1 MGKYKFNQYSLF
13 WVGFILAFGQDV
25 SAQNPKKT
33 FVNKGMMQVASNT
46 LVATHFNFIN
56 RDSGN
61 VFNDGEFQFYK
72 NYNNDGLFTHS
83 SNRTTGHTVFT
94 GNQLQLIS
102 GTQLSKHFDVHFN
115 NASSQYPFNL
125 TSDMVIDGTADFSR
139 GIIKTDSSTGQIVF
153 ANNSKQV
160 NASDNSHVEGEV
172 TKEGN
177 TAFTYPIGKSG
188 YYRFA
193 AISAV
198 DSEADSYLGE
208 YYLRNSGLDHP
219 HAHRTGVIEKI
230 NDAEYWS
237 IRRGPGTEGSVIL
250 TLSWDERTTPEDLY
264 GNEGRELH
272 IVRWDERQNLWVDE
286 GGIVDYASKTVTSP
300 VKVDDLG
307 IFTLGRV
314 KSDLI
319 NDGDVVIYNGVTP
332 DGDGKNDYF
341 LIDNIQQFP
350 HNTVTIFNR
359 WGREVWTTQQYDSS
373 GNVFKGY
380 AQGVKTFKNGEKLPT
395 GTYYYIL
402 EYLYERNG
410 ESRMIKKAGYLHLEN
425 N

>member
-1 MGKYKFNQYSLF
+1 MKHLIYIIILNS
-13 WVGFILAFGQDV
+13 GFLY
-25 SAQNPKKT
+25 AQEQPV
-33 FVNKGMMQVASNT
+33 FSNKGAFSVRSGTEVSTYFDFTNAGT
-46 LVATHFNFIN
+46 
-56 RDSGN
+56 GN
-61 VFNDGEFQFYK
+61 VFNDGAMHFYGD
-72 NYNNDGLFTHS
+72 YANNGLFTYSTS
-83 SNRTTGHTVFT
+83 SVTGYVVFEGKGTSVQQLVGDQPSRFYDVLFNKPGVTNAFNVTHEVLVGHQSNFTNGVVLVDKPRGGAFIFLKGADHINT
-94 GNQLQLIS
+94 G
-102 GTQLSKHFDVHFN
+102 
-115 NASSQYPFNL
+115 
-125 TSDMVIDGTADFSR
+125 
-139 GIIKTDSSTGQIVF
+139 
-153 ANNSKQV
+153 
-160 NASDNSHVEGEV
+160 DNSHVEGEV

-264 GNEGRELH
+264 GNEGRDLH
-272 IVRWDERQNLWVDE
+272 IVRWDERQSLWVDE
-286 GGIVDYASKTVTSP
+286 GGIVDYAAKTVTSP

-341 LIDNIQQFP
+341 IIDNIQHFP
-350 HNTVTIFNR
+350 NNTVTIFNR
-359 WGREVWTTQQYDSS
+359 WGREVWTTQNYDSS

>member
-1 MGKYKFNQYSLF
+1 MKKNLLNICSI
-13 WVGFILAFGQDV
+13 VPMLALMFGEGIH
-25 SAQNPKKT
+25 AQTANT
-33 FVNKGMMQVASNT
+33 MVNNGELYVLPNT
-46 LVATHFNFIN
+46 LLSTQFDFKNST
-56 RDSGN
+56 SGV

-83 SNRTTGHTVFT
+83 SNRTTGRTVFS

-102 GTQLSKHFDVHFN
+102 GAQLSKHFDVRFN
-115 NASSQYPFNL
+115 NMSTQYPFSL
-125 TSDMVIDGTADFSR
+125 TSDMIIDGTADFSE
-139 GIIKTDSSTGQIVF
+139 GILKTDASTGQVLF
-153 ANNSKQV
+153 ANNSKQI
-160 NASDNSHVEGEV
+160 NTSDKSHVEGEV

-177 TAFTYPIGKSG
+177 NNFTYPIGKSG

-193 AISAV
+193 SISAV
-198 DSEADSYLGE
+198 ESEAGSYLGE
-208 YYLRNSGLDHP
+208 YFLRNSSLDHP

-230 NDAEYWS
+230 NDKEYWS
-237 IRRGPGTEGSVIL
+237 ITRGPSTEGSVIL
-250 TLSWDERTTPEDLY
+250 TLSWDERTTPADMY
-264 GNEGRELH
+264 SNQGKDLH
-272 IVRWDERQNLWVDE
+272 IVRWDAKQSLWVDE
-286 GGIVDYASKTVTSP
+286 GGIVDYAARTVTSP

-314 KSDLI
+314 KSGLI
-319 NDGDVVIYNGVTP
+319 NDGDIVIYNGVSP

-341 LIDNIQQFP
+341 IIDNIQQFP
-350 HNTVTIFNR
+350 NNTVTIFNR
-359 WGREVWTTQQYDSS
+359 WGREVWTTQNYDSS